1 MNATTTQVT
10 PSDPAPRPGA
20 TNRIVPLVFGT
31 IALLVALALLAGGGV
46 AVWGLS
52 QRDGSGY
59 FTTGS
64 HRISTQSYAFASDGL
79 DIGPDTPGGIGE
91 FATVRIQAASTR
103 PVFIGIGRAD
113 DVARYLAQAEH
124 AQVTAFDTDP
134 FKLTEHRIAGTAE
147 PSAPAGQNLW
157 RVQASGTGTQ
167 TINWPVEKGRWSAVV
182 MNADGSR
189 DVSIALRIGA
199 RVSALKWVAIGLLT
213 GGGLL
218 LLVGGSLIYAGTRR
232 QRREATRVI

>member
-64 HRISTQSYAFASDGL
+64 YRISTQSYAFASDGL
-79 DIGPDTPGGIGE
+79 DIGPDTSGGIGE
-91 FATVRIQAASTR
+91 FATVRIQAGSAR

-113 DVARYLAQAEH
+113 DVARYLAQVEH
-124 AQVTAFDTDP
+124 AQVTDLDTD
-134 FKLTEHRIAGTAE
+134 RSSSRSTA
-147 PSAPAGQNLW
+147 SPA
-157 RVQASGTGTQ
+157 
-167 TINWPVEKGRWSAVV
+167 
-182 MNADGSR
+182 
-189 DVSIALRIGA
+189 
-199 RVSALKWVAIGLLT
+199 
-213 GGGLL
+213 
-218 LLVGGSLIYAGTRR
+218 
-232 QRREATRVI
+232 